1 MFNFPQFVHTF
12 IIASGK
18 SRINKDILN
27 QLIQI
32 SNINYEVTDTETT
45 RILQSKIDISDR
57 FKDFVFSKESCIKQ
71 IKNIIDNYID
81 ISNRP
86 YLLAS
91 VIYGL
96 NNDTTIIN
104 NELINPYSNL
114 TKDDLKYKTDY
125 SMYEFISGVYA
136 YIITRPTKVEN
147 NSYIV
152 PDNSKLNEIISA
164 ITIKENIIDDSI
176 IKNTLNSECFFGVFR
191 QYYHNE
197 KLISRK
203 SNSLDFYYLNPE
215 STDYSKFDYSNL
227 KKQIYKNIENFAFSR
242 PEIQSIIDD
251 GMKPAIIH
259 QAIRRLKTSNRLHFE
274 DVLLYVLLEYFLKA
288 PKLLTSVEIERFD
301 GKNLTKSS
309 SIHILNKKFDTED
322 KFQLIFG
329 VSCMANNLDKM
340 IDDLFVRITSI
351 VANDNERNQII
362 NQFIIDAS
370 FDSEQAN
377 YIIDIYKNGFK
388 FSSKGL
394 GVFIGYKLNVP
405 NDYKTRTEYD
415 ILFQKQLAKDICIIS
430 NKINSKL
437 ETLELRNYPF
447 YVYIIPFNN
456 PDEDKQSILDAI
468 IEGDI
473 L

>member
-18 SRINKDILN
+18 SRINKDVLN

-32 SNINYEVTDTETT
+32 SNINYEATDTETT

-57 FKDFVFSKESCIKQ
+57 FKDFVFSKEICVKK

-96 NNDTTIIN
+96 INDPTIMD
-104 NELINPYSNL
+104 NELINTYSNL
-114 TKDDLKYKTDY
+114 AKDDLKYKTDY
-125 SMYEFISGVYA
+125 SIYEFISGVYA

-147 NSYIV
+147 NNYIV

-176 IKNTLNSECFFGVFR
+176 IKNTLNSECFYGVFR
-191 QYYHNE
+191 PYYHN
-197 KLISRK
+197 KSLISRN
-203 SNSLDFYYLNPE
+203 SNLLDFYYLNPD

-242 PEIQSIIDD
+242 PEIQSIIND

-259 QAIRRLKTSNRLHFE
+259 QAIRRLKTSNRFHFE
-274 DVLLYVLLEYFLKA
+274 DILLYVLLEYFLKA

-329 VSCMANNLDKM
+329 VSCMSNDLDKM
-340 IDDLFVRITSI
+340 IDDLFVKITSI
-351 VANDNERNQII
+351 LSNNNERNQII
-362 NQFIIDAS
+362 NHSIIDAS
-370 FDSEQAN
+370 FDPEQAN
-377 YIIDIYKNGFK
+377 YIIDIYKNGFNS
-388 FSSKGL
+388 SSKGL
-394 GVFIGYKLNVP
+394 GVFIGYKLNVS
-405 NDYKTRTEYD
+405 DDFTD
-415 ILFQKQLAKDICIIS
+415 IL
-430 NKINSKL
+430 
-437 ETLELRNYPF
+437 E
-447 YVYIIPFNN
+447 NN
-456 PDEDKQSILDAI
+456 MLQWEQT
-468 IEGDI
+468 
-473 L
+473 